1 MCPNVNKKVKKIFL
15 NFQEQIN
22 FAEDGEQF
30 KVRQGNATFAH
41 IMMMILDLQKHITS
55 INLLVTISNKKKQG
69 ITTETSNNKLIHFY

>member
-1 MCPNVNKKVKKIFL
+1 MCPNVNQKVKKIFL

-41 IMMMILDLQKHITS
+41 IMMMILDL
-55 INLLVTISNKKKQG
+55 
-69 ITTETSNNKLIHFY
+69 